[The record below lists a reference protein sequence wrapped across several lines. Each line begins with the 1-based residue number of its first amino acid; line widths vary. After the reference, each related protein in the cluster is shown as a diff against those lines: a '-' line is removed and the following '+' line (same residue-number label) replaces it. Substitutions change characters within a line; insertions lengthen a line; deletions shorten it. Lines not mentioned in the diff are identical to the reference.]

1 MKQPSNCKVKDCEIR
16 NIINSKN
23 QITTNYTPPNTEL
36 TPTPIPV
43 LILPKSYNIRS
54 GC

>member
-23 QITTNYTPPNTEL
+23 LWPQGPIIVKFLLAIWDRKDDTTEKKNT
-36 TPTPIPV
+36 
-43 LILPKSYNIRS
+43 SF
-54 GC
+54 